1 MAGNSSRREFLKDL
15 GAGAVGAV
23 AAGSA
28 GLAAADKPAS
38 SSAAPAA
45 PAMWKPVSDRKIR
58 LGVVGG
64 GFGASFDWHR
74 HPNCAVVAV
83 SDLQTGRRDG
93 LMKVFQCE
101 KSYGSLEQLVL
112 DDKIEAVAV
121 FTDAP
126 SHGRHCVEV
135 MKRGKH
141 CISAVPAAM
150 NIEDCQ
156 KLKEIKEKTGLKYM
170 MAESSY
176 YHSAVIRGRNLYAQG
191 CKLVYSEGHYY
202 HDGVTR
208 IDSWKN
214 WRYALPPML
223 YPTHSTAYYVGVT
236 GKRLVKASC
245 LGWRGEGEE
254 WRRNQYDNAP
264 FVNESAMFYTSEN
277 TMFRCNVFW
286 KCDAGGESGGH
297 IWETRPTVDVPS
309 SVPLPPSLS
318 AGGHGGSAGPIVNEF
333 VMAIV
338 EDREPAINIYESLGM
353 TAPGIVAHQS
363 ALKNGEVLDVP
374 SIDKKPA

>member
-150 NIEDCQ
+150 NIED
-156 KLKEIKEKTGLKYM
+156 
-170 MAESSY
+170 
-176 YHSAVIRGRNLYAQG
+176 
-191 CKLVYSEGHYY
+191 
-202 HDGVTR
+202 
-208 IDSWKN
+208 
-214 WRYALPPML
+214 
-223 YPTHSTAYYVGVT
+223 
-236 GKRLVKASC
+236 
-245 LGWRGEGEE
+245 
-254 WRRNQYDNAP
+254 
-264 FVNESAMFYTSEN
+264 
-277 TMFRCNVFW
+277 
-286 KCDAGGESGGH
+286 
-297 IWETRPTVDVPS
+297 
-309 SVPLPPSLS
+309 
-318 AGGHGGSAGPIVNEF
+318 
-333 VMAIV
+333 
-338 EDREPAINIYESLGM
+338 
-353 TAPGIVAHQS
+353 
-363 ALKNGEVLDVP
+363 
-374 SIDKKPA
+374 